1 MQPDYCFESKD
12 KKSMEELRKKIK
24 SLTDKNG
31 NYLFKERYNPVGL
44 KVNFSLKNLKSV
56 SNSGDCKINN
66 INFKKLL
73 IENDVDDVFIVGTAA
88 LRDAKNSEEI
98 IENIKRKY
106 DFEVEVLS
114 GHEEGITT
122 SIGVLHFMESTEN
135 FLIIDIGG
143 RSTEFIYEFENKI
156 ISKSLNLGVVT
167 LSEKYF
173 SNLPISQELIDEAKL
188 KIETELSQLD
198 IKDKKN
204 VIGVSGTAL
213 SLASIF
219 LDQQN
224 FNEEELH
231 EIKIDINNVQ
241 EINKRILKMTEAE
254 IITKFRGIDPKRAST
269 ITSGIFLL
277 EIILSHYSNSPII
290 ISKNDILEGLIL
302 KKY

>member
-1 MQPDYCFESKD
+1 MVKLASID
-12 KKSMEELRKKIK
+12 L
-24 SLTDKNG
+24 G
-31 NYLFKERYNPVGL
+31 
-44 KVNFSLKNLKSV
+44 
-56 SNSGDCKINN
+56 SNSTRLLIAEVNDQGLNVLIRMHVVTKMSEKIEQTGEISTQAFKRVNSALR
-66 INFKKLL
+66 NFKKLL
-73 IENDVDDVFIVGTAA
+73 IENDVDDVFVIGTAA
-88 LRDAKNSEEI
+88 LRDARNSEEI

-122 SIGVLHFMESTEN
+122 SIGVLNFMENTEN

-143 RSTEFIYEFENKI
+143 RSTEFIYEFEKKI
-156 ISKSLNLGVVT
+156 VSKSLNLGVVT

-173 SNLPISQELIDEAKL
+173 SNLPIGQELIDEAKL

-231 EIKIDINNVQ
+231 EIKIDTDNVQ
-241 EINKRILKMTEAE
+241 QINKRILKMTEAE

-277 EIILSHYSNSPII
+277 EIILSNYSNSPII

>member
-1 MQPDYCFESKD
+1 MVKLASID
-12 KKSMEELRKKIK
+12 L
-24 SLTDKNG
+24 G
-31 NYLFKERYNPVGL
+31 
-44 KVNFSLKNLKSV
+44 
-56 SNSGDCKINN
+56 SNSTRLLIAEVNDQGFNVLIRKHVVTKMSEN
-66 INFKKLL
+66 IEQTGVISTEAFKRVNSTLRDFKKLL
-73 IENDVDDVFIVGTAA
+73 IANDVDDVFVVGTAA
-88 LRDAKNSEEI
+88 LRDAKNSDEI
-98 IENIKRKY
+98 IQNIRRKY
-106 DFEVEVLS
+106 EFEVEVLS

-122 SIGVLHFMESTEN
+122 SIGVLHFIQNTEN

-143 RSTEFIYEFENKI
+143 RSTEFIYEFEKKI

-173 SNLPISQELIDEAKL
+173 SNLPIGQELIDEAKL

-219 LDQQN
+219 IDQQN

-231 EIKIDINNVQ
+231 EIKIDIDNIQ
-241 EINKRILKMTEAE
+241 AINKRILKMTEAE

>member
-1 MQPDYCFESKD
+1 MVKLASID
-12 KKSMEELRKKIK
+12 L
-24 SLTDKNG
+24 G
-31 NYLFKERYNPVGL
+31 
-44 KVNFSLKNLKSV
+44 
-56 SNSGDCKINN
+56 SNSTRLLIAEVNDQGLNVLTRMHIVTKMSEKIEQTGVISTEAFKRVNSALR
-66 INFKKLL
+66 NFKKLL
-73 IENDVDDVFIVGTAA
+73 IENDVDDVFVVGTAA
-88 LRDAKNSEEI
+88 LRDAKNSDEI
-98 IENIKRKY
+98 IENIRNKY
-106 DFEVEVLS
+106 DFEVKVLS

-122 SIGVLHFMESTEN
+122 SIGVLHFMQNTEN

-156 ISKSLNLGVVT
+156 VSKSLNLGVVT

-173 SNLPISQELIDEAKL
+173 SNLPIGQELINEAKL

-198 IKDKKN
+198 INDKKN

-219 LDQQN
+219 LDQGN

-231 EIKIDINNVQ
+231 EIKIDIDNVQ

-277 EIILSHYSNSPII
+277 EIILSYYSNTPII

>member
-1 MQPDYCFESKD
+1 MVKLASID
-12 KKSMEELRKKIK
+12 L
-24 SLTDKNG
+24 G
-31 NYLFKERYNPVGL
+31 
-44 KVNFSLKNLKSV
+44 
-56 SNSGDCKINN
+56 SNSTRLLIAEVNDQGLNVLTRMHIVTKMSEKIEQTGEISTEAFKRVNSALR
-66 INFKKLL
+66 NFKKLL
-73 IENDVDDVFIVGTAA
+73 IENDVDDVFVVGTAA
-88 LRDAKNSEEI
+88 LRDAKNSDEI
-98 IENIKRKY
+98 IENIRKKY

-122 SIGVLHFMESTEN
+122 SIGVLHFMQNTEN

-173 SNLPISQELIDEAKL
+173 SNLPIGQELIDEAKL

-231 EIKIDINNVQ
+231 EIKIDIDNIQ
-241 EINKRILKMTEAE
+241 AINKRILKMTEAE

>member
-1 MQPDYCFESKD
+1 MVKLASID
-12 KKSMEELRKKIK
+12 L
-24 SLTDKNG
+24 G
-31 NYLFKERYNPVGL
+31 
-44 KVNFSLKNLKSV
+44 
-56 SNSGDCKINN
+56 SNSTRLLITEVNDQGFNVLIRMHVVTKMSEKIEQTGEISIEAFKRVNSALR
-66 INFKKLL
+66 NFKKLL
-73 IENDVDDVFIVGTAA
+73 IENDVDDVFVIGTAA
-88 LRDAKNSEEI
+88 LRDAKNSDEI
-98 IENIKRKY
+98 IENIKKKY

-114 GHEEGITT
+114 GHDEGITT
-122 SIGVLHFMESTEN
+122 SIGVLHFMENSEN

-173 SNLPISQELIDEAKL
+173 SNLPINQELIDEAKL

-219 LDQQN
+219 IDQQN

-231 EIKIDINNVQ
+231 EIKIDIDNIQ
-241 EINKRILKMTEAE
+241 AINKRILKMTEAE

-269 ITSGIFLL
+269 ITSGIFLF
-277 EIILSHYSNSPII
+277 EIILSNYSNSAII

>member
-1 MQPDYCFESKD
+1 MVKLASID
-12 KKSMEELRKKIK
+12 L
-24 SLTDKNG
+24 G
-31 NYLFKERYNPVGL
+31 
-44 KVNFSLKNLKSV
+44 
-56 SNSGDCKINN
+56 SNSTRLLIAEVNDQGLYVLIRMHIVTKMSEKIEQTGEISTEAFKRVNSALR
-66 INFKKLL
+66 NFKKLL
-73 IENDVDDVFIVGTAA
+73 IENDVDDVFVVGTAA
-88 LRDAKNSEEI
+88 LRDAKNSDEI
-98 IENIKRKY
+98 IENIRRKY

-122 SIGVLHFMESTEN
+122 SIGVLHFMQNTEN

-219 LDQQN
+219 LDQKN

-231 EIKIDINNVQ
+231 EIKIDIDNVQ
-241 EINKRILKMTEAE
+241 EINKRILKMSEAE
-254 IITKFRGIDPKRAST
+254 IITKFRGIDHKRAST

-277 EIILSHYSNSPII
+277 EIILSYYSNTPII

>member
-1 MQPDYCFESKD
+1 MVKLASID
-12 KKSMEELRKKIK
+12 L
-24 SLTDKNG
+24 G
-31 NYLFKERYNPVGL
+31 
-44 KVNFSLKNLKSV
+44 
-56 SNSGDCKINN
+56 SNSTRILIAEVNDQGLNVLTRMHVVTKMSEN
-66 INFKKLL
+66 IEQTGEISTEAFKRVNSALRNFKKLL
-73 IENDVDDVFIVGTAA
+73 IENDVDDVFVVGTAA
-88 LRDAKNSEEI
+88 LRDAKNSDEI
-98 IENIKRKY
+98 IENIRRKY

-122 SIGVLHFMESTEN
+122 SIGVLHFMQNTEN

-173 SNLPISQELIDEAKL
+173 SNLPIGQELIDEAKL

-231 EIKIDINNVQ
+231 EIKIDIDNVQ

-277 EIILSHYSNSPII
+277 ETILSHYSNSPII

>member
-1 MQPDYCFESKD
+1 MVKLASID
-12 KKSMEELRKKIK
+12 L
-24 SLTDKNG
+24 G
-31 NYLFKERYNPVGL
+31 
-44 KVNFSLKNLKSV
+44 
-56 SNSGDCKINN
+56 SNSTRLLIAEVNDQGLNVLTRMHIVTKMSEKIEQTGVISTEAFKRVNSALR
-66 INFKKLL
+66 NFKKLL
-73 IENDVDDVFIVGTAA
+73 IENDVDDVFVVGTAA

-122 SIGVLHFMESTEN
+122 SIGVLHFMENTEN

-173 SNLPISQELIDEAKL
+173 SNLPIGQELIDEAKL

-204 VIGVSGTAL
+204 VIGVSGTVL

-219 LDQQN
+219 LNQQN

-231 EIKIDINNVQ
+231 KIKIDTDNVQ

>member
-1 MQPDYCFESKD
+1 MVKLASID
-12 KKSMEELRKKIK
+12 L
-24 SLTDKNG
+24 G
-31 NYLFKERYNPVGL
+31 
-44 KVNFSLKNLKSV
+44 
-56 SNSGDCKINN
+56 SNSTRLLIAEVNDQGLNVLIRMHIVTKMSEKIEQTGVISTEAFKRVNSALR
-66 INFKKLL
+66 NFKKLL

-114 GHEEGITT
+114 GHEEGIAT
-122 SIGVLHFMESTEN
+122 SIGVLHFMENTEN

-231 EIKIDINNVQ
+231 EITIGIDNVKEINN
-241 EINKRILKMTEAE
+241 RLLKMSEAE
-254 IITKFRGIDPKRAST
+254 IITKFRGIDPKRAAT
-269 ITSGIFLL
+269 ITSGVFLL

>member
-1 MQPDYCFESKD
+1 MVKLASID
-12 KKSMEELRKKIK
+12 L
-24 SLTDKNG
+24 G
-31 NYLFKERYNPVGL
+31 
-44 KVNFSLKNLKSV
+44 
-56 SNSGDCKINN
+56 SNSTRLLIAEVNDQGLNVLTRMHIVTKMSEKIEQTGVISTEAFKRVNSALR
-66 INFKKLL
+66 NFKKLL

-219 LDQQN
+219 LDQKN

-231 EIKIDINNVQ
+231 EIKIDIDNVQ
-241 EINKRILKMTEAE
+241 EINKRILKMSEAE
-254 IITKFRGIDPKRAST
+254 IMTKFRGIDPKRAST

>member
-1 MQPDYCFESKD
+1 MVKLASID
-12 KKSMEELRKKIK
+12 L
-24 SLTDKNG
+24 G
-31 NYLFKERYNPVGL
+31 
-44 KVNFSLKNLKSV
+44 
-56 SNSGDCKINN
+56 SNSTRLLITEVNDQGFNVLIRMHVVTKMSEKIEQTGEISIEAFKRVNSALR
-66 INFKKLL
+66 NFKKLL
-73 IENDVDDVFIVGTAA
+73 IENDVDDVFVIGTAA
-88 LRDAKNSEEI
+88 LRDAKNSDEI
-98 IENIKRKY
+98 IENIKKKY

-114 GHEEGITT
+114 GHDEGITT
-122 SIGVLHFMESTEN
+122 SIGVLHFMENSEN

-173 SNLPISQELIDEAKL
+173 SNLPINQELIDKAKL

-231 EIKIDINNVQ
+231 EIKIDIDNIQ

-277 EIILSHYSNSPII
+277 ETILSHYSNSPII
-290 ISKNDILEGLIL
+290 ISKYDILEGLIL

>member
-1 MQPDYCFESKD
+1 MVKLASID
-12 KKSMEELRKKIK
+12 L
-24 SLTDKNG
+24 G
-31 NYLFKERYNPVGL
+31 
-44 KVNFSLKNLKSV
+44 
-56 SNSGDCKINN
+56 SNSTRLLIAEVDDQGFNVLIRKHVVTKMSAN
-66 INFKKLL
+66 IEQTGVISTEAFKRVNSTLRDFKKLL
-73 IENDVDDVFIVGTAA
+73 IANDVEDVFVIGTAA
-88 LRDAKNSEEI
+88 LRDANNSAEI
-98 IENIKRKY
+98 IENIRKKY
-106 DFEVEVLS
+106 NFEVEVLS

-122 SIGVLHFMESTEN
+122 SVGVLHFMQNTEN
-135 FLIIDIGG
+135 FLILDIGG

-188 KIETELSQLD
+188 KIETELSYLD

-219 LDQQN
+219 LDQKN

-231 EIKIDINNVQ
+231 EIKIDIDNVQ
-241 EINKRILKMTEAE
+241 EINKRILKMSEAE

>member
-1 MQPDYCFESKD
+1 MVKLASID
-12 KKSMEELRKKIK
+12 L
-24 SLTDKNG
+24 G
-31 NYLFKERYNPVGL
+31 
-44 KVNFSLKNLKSV
+44 
-56 SNSGDCKINN
+56 SNSTRLLIAEVNDQGLNVLTRMHIVTKMSEKIEQTGVISTEAFKRVNSALR
-66 INFKKLL
+66 NFKKLL
-73 IENDVDDVFIVGTAA
+73 IENDVDDVFVVGTAA
-88 LRDAKNSEEI
+88 LRDAKNSGEI
-98 IENIKRKY
+98 IENIRRKY

-122 SIGVLHFMESTEN
+122 SIGVLHFIENTEN

-156 ISKSLNLGVVT
+156 VSKSLNLGVVT

-173 SNLPISQELIDEAKL
+173 SNLPIGQELIDEAKL

-231 EIKIDINNVQ
+231 EIKIDTDNVQ
-241 EINKRILKMTEAE
+241 QINKIILKMTEAE

-277 EIILSHYSNSPII
+277 EIILSHYSNSSII

>member
-1 MQPDYCFESKD
+1 MVKLASID
-12 KKSMEELRKKIK
+12 L
-24 SLTDKNG
+24 G
-31 NYLFKERYNPVGL
+31 
-44 KVNFSLKNLKSV
+44 
-56 SNSGDCKINN
+56 SNSTRLLITEVNDQGFNVLIRMHVVTKMSEKIEQTGEISIEAFKRVNSALR
-66 INFKKLL
+66 NFKKLL
-73 IENDVDDVFIVGTAA
+73 TENDVGDVFVVGTAA

-114 GHEEGITT
+114 GHDEGIIT
-122 SIGVLHFMESTEN
+122 SIGVLHFMENSEN

-143 RSTEFIYEFENKI
+143 RSTEFVYEFENKI

-173 SNLPISQELIDEAKL
+173 SHLPISKELTDEAKL
-188 KIETELSQLD
+188 IIETELSHLD

-213 SLASIF
+213 SLGSIF
-219 LDQQN
+219 LNQQN

-231 EIKIDINNVQ
+231 EITIDIDNVKKINN
-241 EINKRILKMTEAE
+241 RLLKMSEAE
-254 IITKFRGIDPKRAST
+254 IITKFKGIDPKRAAT
-269 ITSGIFLL
+269 ITSGVFLL
-277 EIILSHYSNSPII
+277 DIILSHYSNSPII

>member
-1 MQPDYCFESKD
+1 MVKLASID
-12 KKSMEELRKKIK
+12 L
-24 SLTDKNG
+24 G
-31 NYLFKERYNPVGL
+31 
-44 KVNFSLKNLKSV
+44 
-56 SNSGDCKINN
+56 SNSTRLLIAEVNDQGLYVLIRMHIVTKMSEKIEQTGEISTEAFKRVNSALR
-66 INFKKLL
+66 NFKKLL
-73 IENDVDDVFIVGTAA
+73 IENDVDDVFVVGTAA
-88 LRDAKNSEEI
+88 LRDAKNSDEI
-98 IENIKRKY
+98 IENIRKKY
-106 DFEVEVLS
+106 NFEVEVLS

-122 SIGVLHFMESTEN
+122 SIGVLHFMQNTEN

-143 RSTEFIYEFENKI
+143 RSTEFIFEFENKI

-173 SNLPISQELIDEAKL
+173 SNLPIGQELIDEAKL

-198 IKDKKN
+198 INDKKN

-219 LDQQN
+219 LDQKN

-231 EIKIDINNVQ
+231 EIKIDIDNVQ

-277 EIILSHYSNSPII
+277 EIILSNYSNSAII

>member
-1 MQPDYCFESKD
+1 MVKLASID
-12 KKSMEELRKKIK
+12 L
-24 SLTDKNG
+24 G
-31 NYLFKERYNPVGL
+31 
-44 KVNFSLKNLKSV
+44 
-56 SNSGDCKINN
+56 SNSTRLLIAEVDDQGFNVLIRKHVVTKMSENTELTGVISTEAFKRVNSTLRD
-66 INFKKLL
+66 FKKLL
-73 IENDVDDVFIVGTAA
+73 IANDVDDVFVVGTAA
-88 LRDAKNSEEI
+88 LRDAKNSDEI
-98 IENIKRKY
+98 IENIRNKY

-122 SIGVLHFMESTEN
+122 SFGVLHFMQNTEN

-219 LDQQN
+219 LDQKN

-231 EIKIDINNVQ
+231 EIKIDIDNVQ
-241 EINKRILKMTEAE
+241 EINKRILKMSEAE

>member
-1 MQPDYCFESKD
+1 MVKLASID
-12 KKSMEELRKKIK
+12 L
-24 SLTDKNG
+24 G
-31 NYLFKERYNPVGL
+31 
-44 KVNFSLKNLKSV
+44 
-56 SNSGDCKINN
+56 SNSTRLLIAEVDDQGFNVLIRKHVVTKMSEN
-66 INFKKLL
+66 IEQTGVISTEAFKRVNSTLRDFKKLL
-73 IENDVDDVFIVGTAA
+73 IANDVDDVFVVGTAA
-88 LRDAKNSEEI
+88 LRDAKNSDEI
-98 IENIKRKY
+98 IQNIRKKY

-122 SIGVLHFMESTEN
+122 SIGVLHFMQNTEN

-173 SNLPISQELIDEAKL
+173 SNLPIGQEFIDEAKL

-219 LDQQN
+219 IDQQN

-231 EIKIDINNVQ
+231 EIKIDIDNIQ
-241 EINKRILKMTEAE
+241 AINKRILKMTEAE

-277 EIILSHYSNSPII
+277 EIILSHYSNSAII

>member
-1 MQPDYCFESKD
+1 MVKLASID
-12 KKSMEELRKKIK
+12 L
-24 SLTDKNG
+24 G
-31 NYLFKERYNPVGL
+31 
-44 KVNFSLKNLKSV
+44 
-56 SNSGDCKINN
+56 SNSTRLLIAEVDDQGLDVLIRMHIVTKMSEKIEQTGEISTEAFKRVNSALR
-66 INFKKLL
+66 NFKKLL
-73 IENDVDDVFIVGTAA
+73 IENNIDDVFVVGTAA
-88 LRDAKNSEEI
+88 LRDAKNSDEI
-98 IENIKRKY
+98 IENIRRKY

-114 GHEEGITT
+114 GNEEGITT
-122 SIGVLHFMESTEN
+122 SIGVLHFMQNTEN

-173 SNLPISQELIDEAKL
+173 SNLPIGEELIDEAKL

-219 LDQQN
+219 IDQKN

-231 EIKIDINNVQ
+231 EIKIDIDNVQ

>member
-1 MQPDYCFESKD
+1 MVKLASID
-12 KKSMEELRKKIK
+12 L
-24 SLTDKNG
+24 G
-31 NYLFKERYNPVGL
+31 
-44 KVNFSLKNLKSV
+44 
-56 SNSGDCKINN
+56 SNSTRLLIAEVNDQGLNVLTRMHIVTKMSEKIEQTGVISTEAFKRVNSALR
-66 INFKKLL
+66 NFKKLL
-73 IENDVDDVFIVGTAA
+73 IENDVDDVFVVGTAA

-122 SIGVLHFMESTEN
+122 SIGVLHFMQNTEN

-173 SNLPISQELIDEAKL
+173 SNLPIGQELIDEAKL

-231 EIKIDINNVQ
+231 EIKIDTDNVQ

>member
-1 MQPDYCFESKD
+1 MVKLASID
-12 KKSMEELRKKIK
+12 L
-24 SLTDKNG
+24 G
-31 NYLFKERYNPVGL
+31 
-44 KVNFSLKNLKSV
+44 
-56 SNSGDCKINN
+56 SNSTRLLIAEVNDQGLNVLTRMHIVTKMSEKIEQTGVISTEAFKRVNSALR
-66 INFKKLL
+66 NFKKLL
-73 IENDVDDVFIVGTAA
+73 IENDVDDVFVVGTAA

-122 SIGVLHFMESTEN
+122 SIGVLHFMENTEN

-173 SNLPISQELIDEAKL
+173 SNLPINQELIDAAKQ

-231 EIKIDINNVQ
+231 EIKIDTDNVH

-277 EIILSHYSNSPII
+277 ETILSHYSNSPII
-290 ISKNDILEGLIL
+290 ISKYDILEGLIL

>member
-1 MQPDYCFESKD
+1 MVKLASID
-12 KKSMEELRKKIK
+12 L
-24 SLTDKNG
+24 G
-31 NYLFKERYNPVGL
+31 
-44 KVNFSLKNLKSV
+44 
-56 SNSGDCKINN
+56 SNSTRILIAEVNDQGLNVLTRMHVVTKMSEN
-66 INFKKLL
+66 IEQTGEISTEAFKRVNSALRNFKKLL
-73 IENDVDDVFIVGTAA
+73 IENDVDDVFVVGTAA
-88 LRDAKNSEEI
+88 LRDAKNSDEI
-98 IENIKRKY
+98 IENIRRKY

-122 SIGVLHFMESTEN
+122 SIGVLHFMQNTEN

-173 SNLPISQELIDEAKL
+173 SNLPIGQELIDEAKL

-231 EIKIDINNVQ
+231 EIKIDIENVQ
-241 EINKRILKMTEAE
+241 AINKTILKMTEAE
-254 IITKFRGIDPKRAST
+254 IITKFRGIDPKRATT
-269 ITSGIFLL
+269 ITSGVFLL
-277 EIILSHYSNSPII
+277 EIILSHYSNFPII

>member
-1 MQPDYCFESKD
+1 MVKLASID
-12 KKSMEELRKKIK
+12 L
-24 SLTDKNG
+24 G
-31 NYLFKERYNPVGL
+31 
-44 KVNFSLKNLKSV
+44 
-56 SNSGDCKINN
+56 SNSTRLLIAEVDDQGFNVLIRKHVVTKMSEN
-66 INFKKLL
+66 IEQTGVISTEAFKRVNSTLRDFKKLL
-73 IENDVDDVFIVGTAA
+73 IANDVDDIFVVGTAA
-88 LRDAKNSEEI
+88 LRDAKNSDEI
-98 IENIKRKY
+98 IQNIRKKY

-122 SIGVLHFMESTEN
+122 SIGVLHFMQNTEN

-173 SNLPISQELIDEAKL
+173 SNLPIGQELIDEAKL

-219 LDQQN
+219 IDQQN

-231 EIKIDINNVQ
+231 EIKIDIDNIQ

>member
-1 MQPDYCFESKD
+1 MVKLASID
-12 KKSMEELRKKIK
+12 L
-24 SLTDKNG
+24 G
-31 NYLFKERYNPVGL
+31 
-44 KVNFSLKNLKSV
+44 
-56 SNSGDCKINN
+56 SNSTRLLIAEVDDQGFNVLIRKHVVTKMSEN
-66 INFKKLL
+66 IEQTGVISTEAFKRVNSTLRDFKKLL
-73 IENDVDDVFIVGTAA
+73 IANDVDDVFVVGTAA
-88 LRDAKNSEEI
+88 LRDAKNSDEI
-98 IENIKRKY
+98 IQNIRKKY

-122 SIGVLHFMESTEN
+122 SIGVLHFMQNTEN

-173 SNLPISQELIDEAKL
+173 SNLPIGQELIDEAKL

-219 LDQQN
+219 IDQQN

-231 EIKIDINNVQ
+231 EIKIDIDNIQ
-241 EINKRILKMTEAE
+241 AINKRILKMTEAE

>member
-1 MQPDYCFESKD
+1 MVKLASID
-12 KKSMEELRKKIK
+12 L
-24 SLTDKNG
+24 G
-31 NYLFKERYNPVGL
+31 
-44 KVNFSLKNLKSV
+44 
-56 SNSGDCKINN
+56 SNSTRLLIAEVDDQGFNVLIRKHVVTKMSEN
-66 INFKKLL
+66 IEQTGVISTEAFKRVNSTLRDFKKLL
-73 IENDVDDVFIVGTAA
+73 IANDVDDVFVVGTAA
-88 LRDAKNSEEI
+88 LRDAKNSDEI
-98 IENIKRKY
+98 IRNIRKKY

-122 SIGVLHFMESTEN
+122 SIGVLHFMQSTEN

-173 SNLPISQELIDEAKL
+173 SNLPIGQELIDEAKL

-231 EIKIDINNVQ
+231 EIKIDTDNVQ
-241 EINKRILKMTEAE
+241 QINKRILKMTEAE

-277 EIILSHYSNSPII
+277 EIILSNYSNSAII